1 LIFTDYPI
9 KLIPYDMLKI
19 EIQGSGFPAT
29 NLTWRFLRDMINQV
43 HNLTALGGDTYIL
56 SGCTNNGADIISN
69 GFIVYQ
75 GELLP
80 FTGGALGAQV
90 TIVETIEQTTY
101 LEDLNN
107 DGQGDLKDTYFTRTA
122 QFGNTG
128 TVTFNWSDLK
138 AVKPLLQ
145 QSTPVGGIIMWSGA
159 INEIPEGWK
168 LCDGDMGTP
177 NLSGRFIVGYNASD
191 VDYNAIGKVGG
202 AKEVTLLES
211 QMPTH
216 NHNGTTQLAGGH
228 SHRLKDGAGGDKT
241 NSITLGGGNLS
252 GQDYPTSF
260 VSNDSIIEPVS
271 NHSHSLTTNNKG
283 GSTAHENRPQYF
295 TLAYIIFVGV

>member
-1 LIFTDYPI
+1 
-9 KLIPYDMLKI
+9 MHKI

-43 HNLTALGGDTYIL
+43 HNLAALGGDNYIL
-56 SGCTNNGADIISN
+56 SGCVDDGAGNISD
-69 GFIVYQ
+69 GWIVYN

-80 FTGGALGAQV
+80 FTGGVLGTEV
-90 TIVETIEQTTY
+90 TIIENVEQTTY

-107 DGQGDLKDTYFTRTA
+107 DGQGDSKDTYFTRTA

-128 TVTFNWSDLK
+128 LVTFNWSDLK
-138 AVKPLLQ
+138 SITSLKQ

-168 LCDGDMGTP
+168 LCDGSNSTP

-211 QMPTH
+211 QMPAH
-216 NHNGTTQLAGGH
+216 NHDGTTQLAGGH

-260 VSNDSIIEPVS
+260 VNNNSIIEPVS
-271 NHSHSLTTNNKG
+271 DHNHSLTTNNKG
-283 GSTAHENRPQYF
+283 GGTAHENRPQYF